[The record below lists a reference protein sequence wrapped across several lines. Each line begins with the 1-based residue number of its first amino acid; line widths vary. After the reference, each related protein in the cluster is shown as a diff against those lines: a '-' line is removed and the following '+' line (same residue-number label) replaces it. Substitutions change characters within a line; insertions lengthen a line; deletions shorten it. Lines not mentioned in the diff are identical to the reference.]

1 MQHSPVPGFGP
12 ESGQGP
18 EQVDPRPQALLVMG
32 GGDDDDGVTAIQK
45 ALASRVVT
53 ITRSPDDEL
62 ASTLARGE
70 IALIVLHG
78 LTEAELTRTLAQVD
92 GWAPVIVS
100 DSSPSDRI
108 RADPRV
114 YFVISSQMAPDD
126 LEGLLAS
133 AVNESWSAAR
143 EYVLDSSDDAEL
155 HKAVLEAAG
164 RFAAAEDLTAAA
176 RAVSAALVELLRAD
190 RVHCLFHDSES
201 GALWS
206 PVPPGREERASTGLS
221 GYVARTG
228 KGLWIRRADQDPRY
242 CEALDDPGGDGREQ
256 LLVAPLRGESGVVH
270 AVIVIV
276 RAGHRTEFN
285 ERERGSLGL
294 FLQRAQPMVEHL
306 ARREELAAL
315 LREHEEGERGP
326 FRIEAL
332 RERKRGPLP
341 GDVVRVTG
349 AWVAWTYRLVL
360 LLVLAGL
367 AYLVFGRVSLYSTGP
382 AVVRLHQRVEV
393 NARASGALAE
403 LLVEPGEVVE
413 QGQLLARLDD
423 SAARNDLERVE
434 TAWRGQLRARLLDP
448 SDEATAASLVTLRRQ
463 LSDARAAV
471 AERELRAPVA
481 GTVSDFRIR
490 PGQHISV
497 GELVLSLLLDDQARR
512 VVALMPGA
520 DSPRIERGM
529 TMRIELP
536 GYSRAYQHLTVS
548 HVSEEI
554 VGPAEVR
561 RFLGPALADTLAI
574 QGPVVLV
581 EARLPEPTFA
591 VDGQRYRYHEG
602 MQATAEIR
610 VRSKSLLE
618 LLIPSLEGALPD
630 V

>member
-1 MQHSPVPGFGP
+1 MNRDSTHHSPTSR
-12 ESGQGP
+12 SG
-18 EQVDPRPQALLVMG
+18 DRRRRALLVVG
-32 GGDDDDGVTAIQK
+32 EDHDEDLTAVRR
-45 ALASRVVT
+45 ALASQAET
-53 ITRSPDDEL
+53 ITLPPDGDLATTL
-62 ASTLARGE
+62 ASGE
-70 IALIVLHG
+70 FALIVLHG
-78 LTEAELTRTLAQVD
+78 LAEAELTSALAVAD

-100 DSSPSDRI
+100 DSSANDRL

-114 YFVISSQMAPDD
+114 YFVVSPALAAED
-126 LEGLLAS
+126 LASLLAS
-133 AVNESWSAAR
+133 ALSQSQSPTL
-143 EYVLDSSDDAEL
+143 EYALGSSDDAEL

-164 RFAAAEDLTAAA
+164 RFAAADDLTSAA

-190 RVHCLFHDSES
+190 RVHCLYHEPET

-206 PVPPGREERASTGLS
+206 PVPPGREHRASTGLC

-228 KGLWIRRADQDPRY
+228 QGLWLRHANDDPRY

-256 LLVAPLRGESGVVH
+256 LMIAPLRGASGVVH
-270 AVIVIV
+270 AVIVVV
-276 RAGHRTEFN
+276 RSGHRGEFDT
-285 ERERGSLGL
+285 RERGSLGL
-294 FLQRAQPMVEHL
+294 FVRRAGPMVEHL
-306 ARREELAAL
+306 ARREELTAL
-315 LREHEEGERGP
+315 LHEHEERQRGP
-326 FRIEAL
+326 FRVEAL
-332 RERKRGPLP
+332 RERKRGELP

-349 AWVAWTYRLVL
+349 TWVAWTYRLVL
-360 LLVLAGL
+360 LLVLASL

-382 AVVRLHQRVEV
+382 AVVRLHERTEV
-393 NARASGALAE
+393 NARASGALVE
-403 LLVEPGEVVE
+403 LLVEPGEAVE

-423 SAARNDLERVE
+423 NAARSDLERVE
-434 TAWRGQLRARLLDP
+434 SAWRGQLRARLLDP

-512 VVALMPGA
+512 IVALMPGA
-520 DSPRIERGM
+520 DSPRIEEGM
-529 TMRIELP
+529 SMRIELP
-536 GYSRAYQHLTVS
+536 GYSRAYQQLTVT

-554 VGPAEVR
+554 IGPAEVR

-574 QGPVVLV
+574 HGPVVLV
-581 EARLPEPTFA
+581 EARLPESTFV

-618 LLIPSLEGALPD
+618 LLLPGLEGALPD